1 MPILHI
7 VRGLPGSGKTTATR
21 KLAAETGAILI
32 DPDALLVQGGEYR
45 WSPERFESAK
55 YFAGEMMA
63 SAARMD
69 ADIIYADVLPKR
81 DEVYALLA
89 WVRSA
94 RKFYDLK
101 VYDLKITVE
110 ESKKRNIHNVRAED
124 IERMAREWEDWQ

>member
-1 MPILHI
+1 MATLHI
-7 VRGLPGSGKTTATR
+7 FRGLPGSGKTTVAR

-32 DPDALLVQGGEYR
+32 EPDALLVHDGNYD

-94 RKFYDLK
+94 REFYDLK

-110 ESKKRNIHNVRAED
+110 ESKQRNIHGVRTED
-124 IERMAREWEDWQ
+124 IERMAKEWEDWR